1 MMKLY
6 FEQYDE
12 NPKNC
17 HPLEFGD
24 VNDSLIGRLLVMQAK
39 MILDEKKKF
48 TMQSLL
54 DSLQDTGDSAL
65 IQNEWTNDLRKPKD
79 VEIRGLYIS
88 RVYGA
93 VVVQWDLTEQFK
105 ERMKK
110 RAERLDQKLKEELE
124 AIRQKKQK
132 GGK

>member
-6 FEQYDE
+6 FEQYDK

-54 DSLQDTGDSAL
+54 DSLQDPGDSAL
-65 IQNEWTNDLRKPKD
+65 IKNEWTNDLRKPKD
-79 VEIRGLYIS
+79 VLFIGMYIS

-93 VVVQWDLTEQFK
+93 AVVQWDLTDQFK

-110 RAERLDQKLKEELE
+110 RSERLDKKLKEELE
-124 AIRQKKQK
+124 AIQSKKK
-132 GGK
+132 GRK